1 MLETGGSVGSSR
13 AEPAS
18 LTEILD
24 RIHAAAGADP
34 VTIDAVMEALGR
46 RSFGPILLLAGLI
59 TLAPLLGDIPGVPT
73 LMAVLVGLA
82 ARQLLCG
89 RRVFWLPRWLLTRH
103 AERATVQKGIAWLR
117 RPARWLDALTRPRL
131 TVLTR
136 GMGVYFVAAICL
148 LIALAM
154 PPLELV
160 PFSAN
165 GAGLALTAFG
175 LALIGHDGLLALLA
189 VTVTLATIVLV
200 LMSLL

>member
-1 MLETGGSVGSSR
+1 
-13 AEPAS
+13 
-18 LTEILD
+18 
-24 RIHAAAGADP
+24 
-34 VTIDAVMEALGR
+34 
-46 RSFGPILLLAGLI
+46 
-59 TLAPLLGDIPGVPT
+59 
-73 LMAVLVGLA
+73 
-82 ARQLLCG
+82 
-89 RRVFWLPRWLLTRH
+89 LLTRH

-189 VTVTLATIVLV
+189 VTVTIATLVLV